1 MGLVADFARIILP
14 FLVTLTVLVFIHEMG
29 HYLIA
34 RANRIRVEVFSIGFG
49 PEIYGW
55 DDRFGTRWK
64 ISWIPLGGYVKFFG
78 DANAA
83 SRRDSGFNTMTAQE
97 RDVSFHH
104 KPLRQRAAVVAAG
117 PIANFLLAIVL
128 FAGIFSI
135 FGQPF
140 TPAVVSAVVP
150 DSPAETAGLQAGDR
164 IVRIGGSNIDRFE
177 DIQRIVQIRPDAEL
191 DLAIL
196 RDGAEVR
203 FSVTPRMIEVTDT
216 FGNTHRIGQLGIRS
230 GAVDYVRH
238 DPLTATWYG
247 VKATLSVIDVTFVT
261 LGQMFAGD
269 RGTRDLAGPLGI
281 AQMSSQVAQIGFVAS
296 LHFAAF
302 LSVSLGL
309 INLFPIPMLD
319 GGHLLFFSIE
329 ALRGKPLSERVQDLG
344 LRFGLLLVVGLLV
357 LGTVN
362 DLGRFNFFGFV
373 SGLFS

>member
-1 MGLVADFARIILP
+1 MDLVADFARIILP

-83 SRRDSGFNTMTAQE
+83 SRRDSGLNTMTAQE

-150 DSPAETAGLQAGDR
+150 DSPAEAAGLQAGDR

-177 DIQRIVQIRPDAEL
+177 DIQRIVQIRPNAEL
-191 DLAIL
+191 DLEIL

-203 FSVTPRMIEVTDT
+203 LSVTPRMIEVTDT

-319 GGHLLFFSIE
+319 GGHLLFYSIE

>member
-1 MGLVADFARIILP
+1 MGFVADFARVVLP

-29 HYLIA
+29 HYLVA
-34 RANRIRVEVFSIGFG
+34 RFNRVRIEVFSIGFG

-83 SRRDSGFNTMTAQE
+83 SGRGDGVAAMTDSE

-117 PIANFLLAIVL
+117 PIANFLLAIIL

-135 FGQPF
+135 VGQPF
-140 TPAVVSAVVP
+140 TTAVITAVVA
-150 DSPAETAGLQAGDR
+150 DSPAEEAGLLPGDR
-164 IVRIGGSNIDRFE
+164 IVRVGGGKIERFE
-177 DIQRIVQIRPDAEL
+177 DIQRIVQIRPDTEL
-191 DLAIL
+191 VLDVL
-196 RDGAEVR
+196 RDGAEMR
-203 FSVTPRMIEVTDT
+203 LLVTPRMIEVTDA

-238 DPLTATWYG
+238 DPLTAIWYG
-247 VKATLSVIDVTFVT
+247 AKTTLNVIDAIFVT
-261 LGQMFAGD
+261 LGQMFSGA
-269 RGTRDLAGPLGI
+269 RGTGELAGPLGI
-281 AQMSSQVAQIGFVAS
+281 AQMSSQVARFGWVAS
-296 LHFAAF
+296 IQFAAF

-319 GGHLLFFSIE
+319 GGHLLFYSIE
-329 ALRGKPLSERVQDLG
+329 ALRGKPLSERAQDLG

-357 LGTVN
+357 LGTIN
-362 DLGRFNFFGFV
+362 DLGRFKFFGFV

>member
-1 MGLVADFARIILP
+1 MDLVADFARIILP

-83 SRRDSGFNTMTAQE
+83 TRRDSGLNTMTAQE

-150 DSPAETAGLQAGDR
+150 DSPAEAAGLQAGDR
-164 IVRIGGSNIDRFE
+164 IVRIGSSNIDRFE
-177 DIQRIVQIRPDAEL
+177 DIQRIVQIRPNAEL
-191 DLAIL
+191 DLEIL

-203 FSVTPRMIEVTDT
+203 LSVTPRMIEVTDT

-319 GGHLLFFSIE
+319 GGHLLFYSIE

>member
-1 MGLVADFARIILP
+1 MDLVADFARIILP

-83 SRRDSGFNTMTAQE
+83 SRRDSGLNTMTAQE

-150 DSPAETAGLQAGDR
+150 DSPAEAAGLQAGDR

-177 DIQRIVQIRPDAEL
+177 DIQRIVQIRPNAEL
-191 DLAIL
+191 DLEIL

-203 FSVTPRMIEVTDT
+203 LSVTPRMIEVTDT

>member
-1 MGLVADFARIILP
+1 MEFVADFARVVLP
-14 FLVTLTVLVFIHEMG
+14 FLLTLTVLVFVHEMG
-29 HYLIA
+29 HYLVA
-34 RANRIRVEVFSIGFG
+34 RINRVRVEVFSVGFG

-55 DDRFGTRWK
+55 DDSHGTRWK

-78 DANAA
+78 DADAA
-83 SRRDSGFNTMTAQE
+83 SGRAAAGQSLTESE
-97 RDVSFHH
+97 RQSSFHN
-104 KPLRQRAAVVAAG
+104 KPLGQRAAVVAAG
-117 PIANFLLAIVL
+117 PIANFILAIVL

-135 FGQPF
+135 VGQPF
-140 TPAVVSAVVP
+140 TPAVISTVVP
-150 DSPAETAGLQAGDR
+150 DSPAEAAGLLAGDR
-164 IVRIGGSNIDRFE
+164 IVRIDGAKIERFE
-177 DIQRIVQIRPDAEL
+177 DVQRIVQIRPDTDLVL
-191 DLAIL
+191 DIL
-196 RDGAEVR
+196 RDGAELR
-203 FSVTPRMIEVTDT
+203 LSVTPRMIEVTDA
-216 FGNTHRIGQLGIRS
+216 FGNEHRIGQLGIRS

-247 VKATLSVIDVTFVT
+247 VKATLNVIDVTFVT
-261 LGQMFAGD
+261 LGQMFSGE
-269 RGTRDLAGPLGI
+269 RGTDELAGPLGI

-296 LHFAAF
+296 IQFAAF

-319 GGHLLFFSIE
+319 GGHLLFYSIE
-329 ALRGKPLSERVQDLG
+329 ALRGKPLSERAQDIG

>member
-29 HYLIA
+29 HYLVA

-78 DANAA
+78 DANAV
-83 SRRDSGFNTMTAQE
+83 SGRDSGFNAMTVQE

-150 DSPAETAGLQAGDR
+150 DSPAEAAGLQAGDR
-164 IVRIGGSNIDRFE
+164 IVGIGGSNIDRFE
-177 DIQRIVQIRPDAEL
+177 DIQRIVQIRPDTEL
-191 DLAIL
+191 DLEIL

-203 FSVTPRMIEVTDT
+203 LSVTPRMIEVTDT

-230 GAVDYVRH
+230 GTVDYVRH

-247 VKATLSVIDVTFVT
+247 VKATLNVIDATFVT

-269 RGTRDLAGPLGI
+269 RGTGELAGPLGI

-296 LHFAAF
+296 LQFAAF

-319 GGHLLFFSIE
+319 GGHLLFYSIE